1 MNKQPADQELTVV
14 DPTGSFNPLAFRAPE
29 ALTKADYDRLMK
41 GRTRP
46 LTQDPIQR
54 RRGSGS
60 AAAAAATTTDMKDF
74 S

>member
-46 LTQDPIQR
+46 LTQDPVQR
-54 RRGSGS
+54 RRGSGTT
-60 AAAAAATTTDMKDF
+60 AASTTTDMKDF
-74 S
+74 T

>member
-1 MNKQPADQELTVV
+1 MNQQPADQELTVV

-46 LTQDPIQR
+46 LTQDPVQR
-54 RRGSGS
+54 RRGSGTT
-60 AAAAAATTTDMKDF
+60 AASTTTDMKDF
-74 S
+74 T

>member
-1 MNKQPADQELTVV
+1 MNEQPADQELTVV

-46 LTQDPIQR
+46 LTQDPVQR
-54 RRGSGS
+54 RRGSS
-60 AAAAAATTTDMKDF
+60 TTAASTTTDMKDF
-74 S
+74 T